1 MQGTGSIWVI
11 ANLWNLCYPLQ
22 KKSIKNSLVMVVVML
37 KAYSVMIDIKFIRQK
52 TLQKTTL

>member
-22 KKSIKNSLVMVVVML
+22 KKSIMNSLVMVVVML